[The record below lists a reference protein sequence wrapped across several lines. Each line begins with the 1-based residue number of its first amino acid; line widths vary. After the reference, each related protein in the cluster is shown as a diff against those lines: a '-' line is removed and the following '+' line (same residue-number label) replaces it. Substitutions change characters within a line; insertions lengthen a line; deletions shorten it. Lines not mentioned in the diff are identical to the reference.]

1 MTTKIDVKFH
11 MPWHKI
17 DAAELGRPSV
27 LLLLAANL
35 VPLYGVLFLDWKV
48 FPLLVLFWM
57 ENVIVGVFNVFKMIL
72 ASPAKPGPWLAKVVM
87 VPFFCIHYGMFTL
100 VHGFFVFALFGGAFF
115 GDAPDLDAA
124 TVVQTMGA
132 YQIGWAAL
140 ALLLSHFISFA
151 VNYIGKGEYKQSSL
165 SDLMQ
170 QPYGRVV
177 ILHVT
182 ILLGGFLIGFL
193 GSPVIALLLL
203 IVLKMYIDV
212 QAHLKEHAKFRAPAD
227 APAG

>member
-17 DAAELGRPSV
+17 DAGELGQPSV

-48 FPLLVLFWM
+48 FPLLMLFWL

-72 ASPAKPGPWLAKVVM
+72 ASPAKPATWLGKVVA

-100 VHGFFVFALFGGAFF
+100 VHGFFVFAMFSGDFF
-115 GDAPDLDAA
+115 GNAADLDTASII
-124 TVVQTMGA
+124 QTLGT

-140 ALLLSHFISFA
+140 ALLLSHFISFT

-165 SDLMQ
+165 SDLMG

-177 ILHVT
+177 VLHVT

-227 APAG
+227 VPAE